1 MLYEWLLP
9 WVSDLPFLN
18 VFRYITFRAAF
29 AALTALLLSLFIGR
43 RLIGVLR
50 WAKIG
55 ERVEKSDSERL
66 REMTQLKRETPTMGG
81 ILFLAAI
88 LIATVLWARLDNF
101 YVLLAL
107 LGLVGFGVIGFLD
120 DYVKFTAVKR
130 PGLTAR
136 GKLKAQAAV
145 ALALVGA
152 LWYLHW
158 PDGRTEQLALHV
170 PVLHEWSIPLSWG
183 LGLPFVALGVIV
195 IVGSSNA
202 VNLTDGLDGL
212 AAGCVAIVS
221 LTLIPICYLVGRAD
235 YSSYLNLTYVPGAG
249 ELAVFCS
256 AVVGGLLGFLWFNCF
271 PAQVFM
277 GDTGSL
283 PLGGALGLVAVSVH
297 HELVLAIAGG
307 IFVLEA
313 ISVILQVWF
322 FKRRR
327 IRLFRI
333 APIHHHFQFGGWH
346 EVTVTI
352 RFWIVGIILSLC
364 SLALLKIR

>member
-1 MLYEWLLP
+1 MLYEWLVPL
-9 WVSDLPFLN
+9 SDRFELLEI
-18 VFRYITFRAAF
+18 FRTITFRAAF
-29 AALTALLLSLFIGR
+29 AALTSLLLSLLIGR
-43 RLIGVLR
+43 RLISVLR

-66 REMTQLKRETPTMGG
+66 RELSQFKRETPTMGG

-88 LIATVLWARLDNF
+88 LVSTVLWARLDNF
-101 YVLLAL
+101 YVLVACLA
-107 LGLVGFGVIGFLD
+107 LVGFGIIGFLD

-130 PGLTAR
+130 SGLTAR
-136 GKLKAQAAV
+136 GKLKAQVAV
-145 ALALVGA
+145 AVVLAGA
-152 LWYLHW
+152 LWYLHYL
-158 PDGRTEQLALHV
+158 DGRTEHLALQL
-170 PVLHEWSIPLSWG
+170 PVFREASIPLSWG
-183 LGLPFVALGVIV
+183 FGLPFLAVAVLV

-212 AAGCVAIVS
+212 AAGCVAIVT
-221 LTLIPICYLVGRAD
+221 LTLIPVCYLVGRAD
-235 YSSYLNLTYVPGAG
+235 FSSYLNLTYVPGAG
-249 ELAVFCS
+249 ELTVFCS

-283 PLGGALGLVAVSVH
+283 PLGGALGLVAVVVH
-297 HELVLAIAGG
+297 HELVFALAGG

-327 IRLFRI
+327 VRLFRI

-352 RFWIVGIILSLC
+352 RFWIVGVILSLC
-364 SLALLKIR
+364 SLALLKIP

>member
-9 WVSDLPFLN
+9 WVDELPFLN
-18 VFRYITFRAAF
+18 IFRYITFRAAF
-29 AALTALLLSLFIGR
+29 AALTALLLSLLIGR
-43 RLIGVLR
+43 RLITVLR

-55 ERVEKSDSERL
+55 ERIDKSDSDRL
-66 REMTQLKRETPTMGG
+66 RELSQFKRETPTMGG

-88 LIATVLWARLDNF
+88 LVSTLLWARLDNF
-101 YVLLAL
+101 YVLLACL
-107 LGLVGFGVIGFLD
+107 AVLGFGVIGFLD
-120 DYVKFTAVKR
+120 DYVKFTAAKR
-130 PGLTAR
+130 AGLTAR
-136 GKLKAQAAV
+136 GKFLAQALV
-145 ALALVGA
+145 ALLLTGG

-158 PDGRTEQLALHV
+158 LDGRTEQLAFHF
-170 PVLHEWSIPLSWG
+170 PVMHEWSIPLSWG
-183 LGLPFVALGVIV
+183 LGLPFLLVSVIV
-195 IVGSSNA
+195 ITGFSNA

-212 AAGCVAIVS
+212 AAGCVAIVT

-235 YSSYLNLTYVPGAG
+235 FSSYLHLTYVPGAG

-297 HELVLAIAGG
+297 HELVLVLAGG